1 MEDRAEKINALLL
14 DNRFVDWV
22 LNPQSP
28 YAQYWLQW
36 IGAGTENAALAEE
49 AKQFLLEVRTA
60 ENNRE
65 KAVDEG
71 SAEQIWA
78 HIQQAIGQEELVE
91 VKNMPRRR
99 SIYWMMAAAVF
110 AGLVLFAGLIVFKQ
124 RVQQPVATTATIK
137 ESSPAAEVVRY
148 NGGKNNELF
157 FLPDG
162 SKITLAKGARI
173 SYNRLMNGSKRQV
186 QLTGEAFFEVA
197 KNPEKPFY
205 IYTPNMVVKVLGT
218 SFRIT
223 ASGNKETVA
232 VKTGKVSVYLKDQDL
247 EQSAPKI
254 LLPQQTCT
262 YSASK
267 KELETTTYTSL
278 SKIELETDNISGYNF
293 EDAPLDTVF
302 KTLEMMYAIPVHYNA
317 ETFKNCYITISLGS
331 ESLEEKLEVI
341 TKTIGASFSIS
352 DYGIDIQGKGCN

>member
-99 SIYWMMAAAVF
+99 SIY
-110 AGLVLFAGLIVFKQ
+110 
-124 RVQQPVATTATIK
+124 
-137 ESSPAAEVVRY
+137 
-148 NGGKNNELF
+148 
-157 FLPDG
+157 
-162 SKITLAKGARI
+162 
-173 SYNRLMNGSKRQV
+173 
-186 QLTGEAFFEVA
+186 
-197 KNPEKPFY
+197 
-205 IYTPNMVVKVLGT
+205 
-218 SFRIT
+218 
-223 ASGNKETVA
+223 
-232 VKTGKVSVYLKDQDL
+232 
-247 EQSAPKI
+247 
-254 LLPQQTCT
+254 
-262 YSASK
+262 
-267 KELETTTYTSL
+267 
-278 SKIELETDNISGYNF
+278 
-293 EDAPLDTVF
+293 
-302 KTLEMMYAIPVHYNA
+302 
-317 ETFKNCYITISLGS
+317 
-331 ESLEEKLEVI
+331 
-341 TKTIGASFSIS
+341 
-352 DYGIDIQGKGCN
+352 